1 VRVWNFSPWLAYS
14 LGILTASRQ
23 RCLPVAHTL
32 ADIVEG
38 RRDLRRHELVGVGDR
53 LASAAAYMLAAVRTP
68 VFGANRAVEFGS
80 DPVPLAS
87 LVRIDAAPTLPP
99 GCAVALVAIAH
110 DSEEL
115 VILFRAH
122 GRRLVSIP
130 EKHGARL

>member
-1 VRVWNFSPWLAYS
+1 MRVWNFSPRRTYS

-23 RCLPVAHTL
+23 RCMPVAHTL

-38 RRDLRRHELVGVGDR
+38 RCNLRRHELVGVGDR
-53 LASAAAYMLAAVRTP
+53 LTGATAYVLAAVRAP
-68 VFGANRAVEFGS
+68 VFGADGAVEFGS

-87 LVRIDAAPTLPP
+87 LVRIDAAPPLPP